1 MKTFLKSFLLVL
13 VVSLMSCGGKK
24 EEQDFGKK
32 TESSSNTEK
41 KLSAE
46 AEMGKTIFEGKGTCA
61 TCHKPDTK
69 LVGPSVKDISKIY
82 TDKKASIVT
91 FLKGEAEPIVDP
103 TQYEVMKANFAITKN
118 MTDEELK
125 ALEAY
130 IHSVE

>member
-13 VVSLMSCGGKK
+13 AVSLMSCGGKK

-118 MTDEELK
+118 MTDEGLK